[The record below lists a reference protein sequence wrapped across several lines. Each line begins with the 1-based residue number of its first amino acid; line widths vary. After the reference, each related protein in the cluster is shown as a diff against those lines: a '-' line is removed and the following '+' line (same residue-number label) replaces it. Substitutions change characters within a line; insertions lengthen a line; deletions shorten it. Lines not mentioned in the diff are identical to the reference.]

1 MPQLKL
7 KDVRLAFPDLF
18 EAKQYQGAGPFRY
31 SATFLVVPGSENDK
45 LIRAAIKEA
54 AAEKFGKKADAI
66 VKGIESNSNKFCY
79 IDGNTKDYDGY
90 EGMFYLAAH
99 RKQDSGR
106 VGVFDRKAGPD
117 GKPAPLIAA
126 DGKPYAGCYVNA
138 TVDIYAQDGQNSGI
152 RAGLIGVQFFKDGDS
167 FSGARVASAD
177 DFDAIE
183 EGADAEDIT

>member
-7 KDVRLAFPDLF
+7 KNVRLAFPDLF

-54 AAEKFGKKADAI
+54 AAEKFGKKADSI
-66 VKGIESNSNKFCY
+66 VKSIESNSNKFCY
-79 IDGNTKDYDGY
+79 IDGNTKDYDGF
-90 EGMFYLAAH
+90 EGMFYLASH

-106 VGVFDRKAGPD
+106 VAVFD
-117 GKPAPLIAA
+117 GKRQPLTQA

-138 TVDIYAQDGQNSGI
+138 IVDIYAQDGQNSGI
-152 RAGLIGVQFFKDGDS
+152 RAGLVGVQFAKDGDS
-167 FSGARVASAD
+167 FSGARVANAD
-177 DFDAIE
+177 DFDEID